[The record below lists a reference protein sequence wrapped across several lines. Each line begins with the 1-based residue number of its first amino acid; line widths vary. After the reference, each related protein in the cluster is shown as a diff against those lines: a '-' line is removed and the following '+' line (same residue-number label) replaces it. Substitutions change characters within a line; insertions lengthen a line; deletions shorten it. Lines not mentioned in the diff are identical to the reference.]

1 MELMEGGEHSTYP
14 NLEAIRICTRIG
26 RTMEDILHRFE
37 YGDLRPDASKYHRPR
52 SSRRRPPPTR
62 ADREA
67 QREFQVHS
75 DKLSKPASKPAT
87 ASKKVATRKKATTRK
102 KSNQRSKAAPKTPA
116 EGDKGVV
123 KAA

>member
-1 MELMEGGEHSTYP
+1 
-14 NLEAIRICTRIG
+14 
-26 RTMEDILHRFE
+26 MEDILHRFE
-37 YGDLRPDASKYHRPR
+37 YGDLRPDTPEYHRPR

-67 QREFQVHS
+67 QRELQVHS
-75 DKLSKPASKPAT
+75 DKLPKLVRKPVKAD
-87 ASKKVATRKKATTRK
+87 KKVATRKKATTRK
-102 KSNQRSKAAPKTPA
+102 KTNPRSKAAPKAPA